1 MEHASPICICN
12 LKMQKELAPHDQW
25 FAATA
30 FSSSSFF
37 FTKENTERIKQ
48 KLKLLSELGGVGRNI
63 DIRAEVRIL

>member
-1 MEHASPICICN
+1 MEHASPIHICN

-25 FAATA
+25 FAVTA
-30 FSSSSFF
+30 FSSSFF